1 MARHEPRRHFALIDA
16 LVMRSNWIVNRGS
29 ALSIGLALMSL
40 LVPADALAQVN
51 PLTMSPMVLAQAS
64 PSVPSPGIL
73 PTDITPTPIGEERQI
88 YNPGLTFYLS
98 QHLPSRLSFSA
109 STEESQRFESN
120 VFLTTGHTRQDYV
133 FRSLPNV
140 TIGYDIAPH
149 TTAYFNYF
157 VIKDVYADHGILS
170 KPTFQSLSGGVR
182 HDFALGRKT
191 NLQLDYQVRELWQA
205 QDLHQADMLPAITLT
220 RAVSPSLV
228 VYANS
233 ILQMRSYQ
241 IFQGPTREIDPFYT
255 VGGVYRR
262 GAWNFSTSAT
272 LVTNFRNHTAIP
284 PVSNNAIIADF
295 EIARPVNKKVPW
307 LVAFI
312 RAEPIWN
319 WDSHSF
325 PGISGFDF
333 RLFSGLRM
341 SVSRQSY
348 YGQMNSMLQQMR
360 DSIKMEEESPP
371 SSAPPV
377 NAPAPLNPFPPQT

>member
-1 MARHEPRRHFALIDA
+1 
-16 LVMRSNWIVNRGS
+16 
-29 ALSIGLALMSL
+29 
-40 LVPADALAQVN
+40 
-51 PLTMSPMVLAQAS
+51 
-64 PSVPSPGIL
+64 
-73 PTDITPTPIGEERQI
+73 
-88 YNPGLTFYLS
+88 
-98 QHLPSRLSFSA
+98 
-109 STEESQRFESN
+109 
-120 VFLTTGHTRQDYV
+120 
-133 FRSLPNV
+133 
-140 TIGYDIAPH
+140 
-149 TTAYFNYF
+149 
-157 VIKDVYADHGILS
+157 
-170 KPTFQSLSGGVR
+170 
-182 HDFALGRKT
+182 
-191 NLQLDYQVRELWQA
+191 
-205 QDLHQADMLPAITLT
+205 
-220 RAVSPSLV
+220 
-228 VYANS
+228 
-233 ILQMRSYQ
+233 
-241 IFQGPTREIDPFYT
+241 
-255 VGGVYRR
+255 
-262 GAWNFSTSAT
+262 